1 MESQPSTTEQ
11 EPSETDPSTF
21 AFAVTRIASAQICQS
36 VGFTSARRSALDTL
50 TDVAARYLRALARS
64 AASASSGRT
73 QSNLLDV
80 VRALED
86 LASVHG
92 FRGAWDPSRRP
103 LASATLTDLSSFVER
118 TDEIPFAKPLPR
130 PPSPERAVFTA
141 KWTGVLHV
149 PRWLPAFPEM
159 GEREI
164 GGEKRVKEEERSG
177 VVGSCGKVD
186 EKMKIGLLEKR
197 GRVRFKMALDDKLDR
212 SSNRIEM

>member
-1 MESQPSTTEQ
+1 MKSQPSTTEQ
-11 EPSETDPSTF
+11 EPSETDTSTF

-50 TDVAARYLRALARS
+50 TNVAARYLRALARS
-64 AASASSGRT
+64 AAAASSSSGRT

-92 FRGAWDPSRRP
+92 FSGAWDPSRRP
-103 LASATLTDLSSFVER
+103 LASATLADLSSFVER

-164 GGEKRVKEEERSG
+164 GGEERVKEEERSG
-177 VVGSCGKVD
+177 VVVSFGKVDGGFLGD
-186 EKMKIGLLEKR
+186 EKMKMGLLEKR
-197 GRVRFKMALDDKLDR
+197 GRVR
-212 SSNRIEM
+212 S